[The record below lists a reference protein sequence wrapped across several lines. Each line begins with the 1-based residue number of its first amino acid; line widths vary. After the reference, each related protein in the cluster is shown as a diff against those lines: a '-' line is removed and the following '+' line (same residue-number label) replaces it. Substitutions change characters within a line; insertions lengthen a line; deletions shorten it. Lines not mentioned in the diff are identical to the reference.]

1 MQDNEAYISVEE
13 AADLLR
19 VSTRQAHRYGEQE
32 HGGRLRTRKAGR
44 RTLFHKGDVEALATE
59 LGVEY
64 KPTER
69 PKADIV
75 PAGEM
80 LHYIRERDQQLS
92 DVQGQLNRAM
102 LEVGRLQ
109 GQLEQRLLPEDAD
122 VLRQKAVAAE
132 QERDALRHQLERMPW
147 WARWLLRSR
156 STSQA
161 WQRPQCLC
169 RYRR

>member
-1 MQDNEAYISVEE
+1 MQDDEAHISVEE

-44 RTLFHKGDVEALATE
+44 RTLFHKGDVEALAAE

-64 KPTER
+64 KPPER
-69 PKADIV
+69 PKTELV

-80 LHYIRERDQQLS
+80 LHYLRERDQQLN
-92 DVQGQLNRAM
+92 DVQQQLNRAM
-102 LEVGRLQ
+102 LQVGRLQ

-122 VLRQKAVAAE
+122 LLCQKVAAAE
-132 QERDALRHQLERMPW
+132 AERDVLKQRMNSLPR
-147 WARWLLRSR
+147 WARCVFVNQEVAHPHFW
-156 STSQA
+156 
-161 WQRPQCLC
+161 
-169 RYRR
+169 

>member
-1 MQDNEAYISVEE
+1 MQDTEAYISVEE

-44 RTLFHKGDVEALATE
+44 RTLFHKGDVEALAIE

-64 KPTER
+64 KPPERSKTEL
-69 PKADIV
+69 V
-75 PAGEM
+75 PAGDM
-80 LHYIRERDQQLS
+80 LQYIRERDQQLS

-122 VLRQKAVAAE
+122 TLRHKVAAAE
-132 QERDALRHQLERMPW
+132 AERDALQQRMERMPR
-147 WARWLLRSR
+147 WARWLLRGK
-156 STSQA
+156 
-161 WQRPQCLC
+161 
-169 RYRR
+169 

>member
-44 RTLFHKGDVEALATE
+44 RTLFHRGDVEALATE

-64 KPTER
+64 KPPERTKTEL
-69 PKADIV
+69 V
-75 PAGEM
+75 PASDM
-80 LHYIRERDQQLS
+80 LHYLRERDQQLS
-92 DVQGQLNRAM
+92 DVQQQLNRAM

-109 GQLEQRLLPEDAD
+109 GQLEQHLLPEDAET
-122 VLRQKAVAAE
+122 LRQKVAAAE
-132 QERDALRHQLERMPW
+132 AERAALQQRMNGLPR
-147 WARWLLRSR
+147 WARWLLR
-156 STSQA
+156 TK
-161 WQRPQCLC
+161 
-169 RYRR
+169 